1 MFSYFNRLYTW
12 MKADRF
18 KPYLLLLPVLS
29 ILAAVFVNGLI
40 TGFLQSIGY
49 FPALGLREI
58 TPKYYVEIFRNPA
71 FLSALVFSLYTALV
85 SAILATVLGLLLALC
100 LLRSNSQDRI
110 SHLVYRL
117 PIIVPHTVAAL
128 LVISLL
134 GQSGMLA
141 RIAISIGLIEK
152 MSDFPVV
159 TFDRGGIGLMVAYM
173 WKEIPFVAL
182 VVYGVLRSVDEKY
195 NQVARNLGANGFQLF
210 KEVLLPMALPAL
222 SSAFII
228 IFSFSFGAFEIPY
241 LLGPTSPRALPV
253 LAYIAF
259 THPDLLRRPY
269 AMAMNMV
276 IALITLV
283 MVILYRKSYELL
295 DRLVGKQEVSG

>member
-1 MFSYFNRLYTW
+1 MFRQYDRLIRGLRGETL
-12 MKADRF
+12 
-18 KPYLLLLPVLS
+18 KPYLLLLPVLT
-29 ILAAVFVNGLI
+29 ILVGIFVNGLI

-49 FPALGLREI
+49 FPALGLKRI
-58 TPKYYVEIFRNPA
+58 TLTYYMEIFRDPA
-71 FLSALVFSLYTALV
+71 FLSALRFSLYTAFV
-85 SAILATVLGLLLALC
+85 SAVVATLLGLLLAFC
-100 LLRSNSQDRI
+100 LLRSGSQDRI
-110 SHLVYRL
+110 SQLVYRL

-128 LVISLL
+128 LAIALL

-141 RIAISIGLIEK
+141 RIALALGFIDQ
-152 MSDFPVV
+152 MTDFPVL
-159 TFDRGGIGLMVAYM
+159 TFDRGGVGLMVAYL

-182 VVYGVLRSVDEKY
+182 VVYGVLRSVDDKY

-210 KEVLLPMALPAL
+210 REVLLPMSLPAL

-283 MVILYRKSYELL
+283 MVALYRKSYELL
-295 DRLVGKQEVSG
+295 DRTVGNREVNR